1 MRPGSPRY
9 LGFVLLPA
17 AVLLTVF
24 WRHSSALETRA
35 RELALEARQLRAELA
50 AAGHEGSALRI
61 EARREQV
68 EAESEALRGL
78 TAAAERLG
86 ENPQVRER
94 SAAPFRLIE
103 FERERATVAAELKD
117 RAAAA
122 GVKLDASAF
131 GVLADASENGA
142 GARRRW
148 AQLALAREV
157 ANRAVAAKVASY
169 EALPVPAVREI
180 RAGRDLPL
188 LAEEILFT
196 ARVSGPGARV
206 QDFVE
211 LLALGAA
218 PGDPPLVIEHVVL
231 RKDGVEQPDLASAT
245 VVVAA
250 LLAPEPSAPAAQ

>member
-1 MRPGSPRY
+1 MRPGSPHY
-9 LGFVLLPA
+9 LGFVLLPV
-17 AVLLTVF
+17 AVVLIAF
-24 WRHSSALETRA
+24 WRYSAGLETRA
-35 RELALEARQLRAELA
+35 SDLAREARALRAELA
-50 AAGHEGSALRI
+50 AAGHTGSALRI
-61 EARREQV
+61 EARRDQV
-68 EAESEALRGL
+68 LAESEALRGL

-86 ENPQVRER
+86 ENPQVRDR
-94 SAAPFRLIE
+94 ASAPFRLIE
-103 FERERATVAAELKD
+103 FERERAAVAAELKEQ
-117 RAAAA
+117 AAAA
-122 GVKLDASAF
+122 GVKLDPSAF

-157 ANRAVAAKVASY
+157 AGRAVAAKVASY

-180 RAGRDLPL
+180 RTGRDLPM

-196 ARVSGPGARV
+196 AKVTGPGARV
-206 QDFVE
+206 QEFVE

-218 PGDPPLVIEHVVL
+218 PGDPPLMIEHVVL

-250 LLAPEPSAPAAQ
+250 LLAPETAPPPVP